1 MRWWRPAALYA
12 ALLLL
17 FPRGFRQRHG
27 AGMRQVFIEQY
38 ARAAAGGRANTL
50 RFLWGSVVDAT
61 RSAALERAASWRERL
76 LFPERQLHDERGQTL
91 MQALLTD
98 LRHAWRIFCRA
109 PKGTTALAVL
119 TLALGIGANAAMFT
133 VIYNVLIEPLPYPA
147 SDRVFIGWKTNP
159 KLGAVS
165 VSPSMT
171 EAMQWRTSPSVES
184 VALYSGRSMVFAA
197 DEPEALEVVR
207 GNAELLGFM
216 GLRPTIGRS
225 FTPHETT
232 SDAAGRVAL
241 LSHELWTL
249 RFGASESVLGRR
261 IELDDLSYEVI
272 GVLPDSFRLPLTE
285 TDVLLPL
292 VPPPPAKDEQPAW
305 TSVSALV
312 RLKTSMIPD
321 AVEAELSALNA
332 PVSGPPSPW
341 RVRLMPPRDISGPAF
356 ERTLY
361 ILFGAVG
368 CVLLIACANVAHLVL
383 ARNASRRREIAV
395 RIALGASRG
404 RLARQLLFESLLLA
418 LLGAG
423 VGLAIG
429 LWGVQA
435 ISALRPPQMR
445 QLAAIRINGEVFL
458 FASLLALA
466 TGLLFG
472 LLPAITAARGASPIA
487 LKQGGAVMSG
497 RRGTFGRR
505 AITVAEVALALV
517 LLTGAGL
524 LLRSYARVLTT
535 DRGFRADGLFTVT
548 LQLPETRYRTRTAR
562 ATFMKNV
569 AAELAGLPG
578 VTRVLSAS
586 AVPPAGGLIFGEL
599 EVEGLEKASGGSA
612 FGGGFVE
619 PGFFEALR
627 IPVREGRTFTGTD
640 LGSDAVIINERT
652 ARRYW
657 PRKSALGKR
666 LRLGADDTW
675 NTIVGVV
682 GDVDMDHGE
691 VGGAQLYFP
700 LGDPSMTGE
709 STLLVASATDAS
721 QLIPA
726 LKARIW
732 ALDSRLAIDDVESIE
747 QAVRKVTARPRFNV
761 VLLTV
766 FASLGL
772 GLAMV
777 GVYGVVSYSV
787 GLRTREIGVRMAL
800 GAVPVSIARSIVGEA
815 LALAAIGV
823 VLGLVGAV
831 AGAQLMQRLLF
842 EISPNDPVTLGG
854 VALLLAGTA
863 VVASLI
869 PARRAMRVDPIVALR
884 ME

>member
-1 MRWWRPAALYA
+1 
-12 ALLLL
+12 
-17 FPRGFRQRHG
+17 
-27 AGMRQVFIEQY
+27 
-38 ARAAAGGRANTL
+38 
-50 RFLWGSVVDAT
+50 
-61 RSAALERAASWRERL
+61 
-76 LFPERQLHDERGQTL
+76 
-91 MQALLTD
+91 
-98 LRHAWRIFCRA
+98 
-109 PKGTTALAVL
+109 
-119 TLALGIGANAAMFT
+119 
-133 VIYNVLIEPLPYPA
+133 
-147 SDRVFIGWKTNP
+147 
-159 KLGAVS
+159 
-165 VSPSMT
+165 
-171 EAMQWRTSPSVES
+171 
-184 VALYSGRSMVFAA
+184 
-197 DEPEALEVVR
+197 
-207 GNAELLGFM
+207 
-216 GLRPTIGRS
+216 
-225 FTPHETT
+225 
-232 SDAAGRVAL
+232 
-241 LSHELWTL
+241 
-249 RFGASESVLGRR
+249 
-261 IELDDLSYEVI
+261 
-272 GVLPDSFRLPLTE
+272 
-285 TDVLLPL
+285 
-292 VPPPPAKDEQPAW
+292 
-305 TSVSALV
+305 
-312 RLKTSMIPD
+312 
-321 AVEAELSALNA
+321 
-332 PVSGPPSPW
+332 
-341 RVRLMPPRDISGPAF
+341 
-356 ERTLY
+356 
-361 ILFGAVG
+361 
-368 CVLLIACANVAHLVL
+368 
-383 ARNASRRREIAV
+383 
-395 RIALGASRG
+395 
-404 RLARQLLFESLLLA
+404 
-418 LLGAG
+418 
-423 VGLAIG
+423 
-429 LWGVQA
+429 
-435 ISALRPPQMR
+435 
-445 QLAAIRINGEVFL
+445 
-458 FASLLALA
+458 
-466 TGLLFG
+466 
-472 LLPAITAARGASPIA
+472 
-487 LKQGGAVMSG
+487 
-497 RRGTFGRR
+497 
-505 AITVAEVALALV
+505 V

-548 LQLPETRYRTRTAR
+548 LQLPETRYRTPTAR

-569 AAELAGLPG
+569 AAEIAGLPG

-599 EVEGLEKASGGSA
+599 EVEGLEKAAGGSA

-657 PRKSALGKR
+657 PRESALGKR
-666 LRLGADDTW
+666 LRLGEDDTW

-709 STLLVASATDAS
+709 STLLIASGTDPS

-732 ALDSRLAIDDVESIE
+732 ALDSRLAIEDVESIE

-772 GLAMV
+772 VLAMV

-863 VVASLI
+863 AVASLI